1 MISAVHTYLLILV
14 GILYIAILFISCYNL
29 DLLSLFQNTLLG
41 FSLFGLKEIGEY
53 RLSEQREHPNE
64 WSIARACRGW
74 RAGAVIA
81 TSQLRCNIGSKH
93 NNGRV

>member
-1 MISAVHTYLLILV
+1 MSISAVHTYLLILV
-14 GILYIAILFISCYNL
+14 GILCIAIPFISCYNL

-64 WSIARACRGW
+64 WVSHELVEVGERER
-74 RAGAVIA
+74 
-81 TSQLRCNIGSKH
+81 L
-93 NNGRV
+93 

>member
-1 MISAVHTYLLILV
+1 MSISAAHTCLPILV
-14 GILYIAILFISCYNL
+14 GILRIAIPLIFCYNL

-81 TSQLRCNIGSKH
+81 TSQLRCNMGSKAQ
-93 NNGRV
+93 